1 MEYFCK
7 YWILNRAYI
16 LDYFYDEKYIYKT
29 VYYSL
34 RFMVAN
40 MDNYNGFSFKTVSI
54 LNYPDS
60 NRVSDVLNSL
70 SSGNS
75 SQRNDIKKKFELRES
90 FKYLNITN

>member
-1 MEYFCK
+1 
-7 YWILNRAYI
+7 
-16 LDYFYDEKYIYKT
+16 
-29 VYYSL
+29 
-34 RFMVAN
+34 MVAN